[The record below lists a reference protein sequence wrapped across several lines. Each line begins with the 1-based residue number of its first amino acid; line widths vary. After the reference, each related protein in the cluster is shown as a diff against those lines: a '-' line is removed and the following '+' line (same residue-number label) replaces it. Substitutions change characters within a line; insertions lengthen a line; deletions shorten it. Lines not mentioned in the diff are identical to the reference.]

1 MKRPLFFK
9 LFSMI
14 LAAVTLLTFTAQAQ
28 NAASISGTVKTAD
41 GKPLE
46 GVTVSVTEL
55 KLSTSTTDRGE
66 FRFKRLPA
74 GTHKITTKYLSL
86 QSDAKEVTVAA
97 GQNTQ
102 VDFVMVE
109 TLQQLEEV
117 SISSGR
123 TKTIASKRSDYIA
136 RMPLKNLENPQV
148 YTVISKELLKEQLS
162 IDIVSAV
169 QNTPG
174 AVAYTFPAGGV
185 GIAFRGF
192 VSGVN
197 ARNGMETSA
206 SRSSLDISNVE
217 RIEVLKGPSGTL
229 FGAAVSSFGGVV
241 NLVTKKPFD
250 TTSVEVSYTA
260 GSYNL
265 NRLTADVNTPL
276 NKDKTVLF
284 RVNLAANKEASFL
297 SYGFNNTYTIAPSLI
312 YKSSDKLTFHF
323 DAELF
328 NAKGT
333 RRTYNTYAAASGLR
347 TPAELQLDYTTSM
360 FHDDNNGKTSASK
373 FFAQAEYVISDNW
386 KSTTLFSFVGED
398 VDYSYQSYANWLS
411 PTRAI
416 RQVGMWGP
424 ISNNFTNLQQNFN
437 GKFSTGGIKHNFLG
451 GLNYRYYDGSRRAG
465 GNVVTLDTINVTSTF
480 APIRRKAVD
489 AIMPLYTTAIA
500 DQQTMSAYAS
510 DVISF
515 TDRLSVM
522 LSLRLERFERKKVG
536 NAEGYKQTALSPKLG
551 LVYQVVKDKVSLFG
565 NYMNGFQNL
574 APVTQPDGNVLVLDP
589 VYAKQ
594 YEGGVKAE
602 LIDKKLSMTASY
614 YNIDIDNATRT
625 EANFTVQDGKQ
636 RSKGVDIELIGNPVA
651 GLTLVAGYAY
661 NDNRIIKSSNP
672 AIEGNKATTS
682 PENVANFWATY
693 TLQNRLKGLGLGFG
707 VNYADK
713 NFFTADNT
721 FYMPSYTV
729 YSGTVFYDQ
738 SKWRLGVKLNNI
750 SGKKYW
756 DIGGNSQA
764 PRNVM
769 ASLSFRF

>member
-1 MKRPLFFK
+1 
-9 LFSMI
+9 MI
-14 LAAVTLLTFTAQAQ
+14 LAAVTLLTFRAQAQ
-28 NAASISGTVKTAD
+28 NAASVSGTVKTAD

-55 KLSTSTTDRGE
+55 KLATSTNDRGE

-74 GTHKITTKYLSL
+74 GTHRITAKYLSL
-86 QSDAKEVTVAA
+86 QSDAKEVAVSA

-102 VDFVMVE
+102 LDFVMVE
-109 TLQQLEEV
+109 TLQQLQEV

-148 YTVISKELLKEQLS
+148 YTVISKELLKEQVS
-162 IDIVSAV
+162 IDIVNAI

-347 TPAELQLDYTTSM
+347 TPAELQLDYITSM

-373 FFAQAEYVISDNW
+373 FFAQAEYIISDNW

-411 PTRAI
+411 PSRAI

-465 GNVVTLDTINVTSTF
+465 GNVVTLDTINVTATF

-536 NAEGYKQTALSPKLG
+536 NTEGYKQTALSPKLG

-602 LIDKKLSMTASY
+602 LIDKKLSITASY

-636 RSKGVDIELIGNPVA
+636 RSKGVDIELIGNPVP
-651 GLTLVAGYAY
+651 GLSLVAGYAY

-707 VNYADK
+707 VNFADK
-713 NFFTADNT
+713 NYFTADNT
-721 FYMPSYTV
+721 FYMPSYTI

-750 SGKKYW
+750 SSKKYW

>member
-1 MKRPLFFK
+1 
-9 LFSMI
+9 MI
-14 LAAVTLLTFTAQAQ
+14 LTALTLFTVQALAQ
-28 NAASISGTVKTAD
+28 NTASVSGTIKTAD
-41 GKPLE
+41 GQLLE
-46 GVTVSVTEL
+46 GVTVSVTGL
-55 KLSTSTTDRGE
+55 KLVTSTNDRGE
-66 FRFKRLPA
+66 YRFNRVQA
-74 GTHKITTKYLSL
+74 GTQIITTKYLSL
-86 QSDAKEVTVAA
+86 ESQNKEVTLTA
-97 GQNTQ
+97 GQHTRL
-102 VDFVMVE
+102 DFVMME
-109 TLQQLEEV
+109 TSKQLEAV

-123 TKTIASKRSDYIA
+123 VKTLADKKSDYVA

-148 YTVISKELLKEQLS
+148 YTVISKELLKQQIS
-162 IDIVSAV
+162 IDIVNAV

-192 VSGVN
+192 ISGVN

-229 FGAAVSSFGGVV
+229 FGSAVSSFGGVV

-276 NKDKTVLF
+276 DKDKTVLF
-284 RVNLAANKEASFL
+284 RVNLASNREASFL
-297 SYGFNNTYTIAPSLI
+297 NYGFNNTYTIAPSLI

-323 DAELF
+323 DAEFF
-328 NAKGT
+328 NAKNT
-333 RRTYNTYAAASGLR
+333 RRTYNTYTAASGLR

-373 FFAQAEYVISDNW
+373 FFAQAEYIISGNW

-411 PTRAI
+411 PTRAV

-424 ISNNFTNLQQNFN
+424 ISNNFINLQQNFN

-451 GLNYRYYDGSRRAG
+451 GINYRYYDGSRRAG
-465 GNVVTLDTINVTSTF
+465 GNVVTLDTINVTSNF

-500 DQQTMSAYAS
+500 DQQTLSAYAS
-510 DVISF
+510 DVINV
-515 TDRLSVM
+515 TDRLSAM
-522 LSLRLERFERKKVG
+522 LSLRVDRFERKKVG
-536 NAEGYKQTALSPKLG
+536 NTAGYKQTALSPKLG
-551 LVYQVVKDKVSLFG
+551 LVYQVVKDQVSLFG

-574 APVTQPDGNVLVLDP
+574 APVTQPDGSVLVLDP
-589 VYAKQ
+589 VYAVQ

-602 LIDKKLSMTASY
+602 LLNRKLSITASY

-636 RSKGVDIELIGNPVA
+636 RSKGIDFEVTGNPVA
-651 GLTLVAGYAY
+651 GLSIVAGYAY
-661 NDNRIIKSSNP
+661 NDNRIVKSSNA

-693 TLQNRLKGLGLGFG
+693 TLQNRLKGLGFGFG
-707 VNYADK
+707 ANYADK

-750 SGKKYW
+750 SSKKYW

>member
-1 MKRPLFFK
+1 MKQPLFFK
-9 LFSMI
+9 LFSVI
-14 LAAVTLLTFTAQAQ
+14 LTALSLFTFSAQAQ
-28 NAASISGTVKTAD
+28 NTASISGTVKTAD

-55 KLSTSTTDRGE
+55 KVSTSTNDRGE
-66 FRFKRLPA
+66 FRIKRLPA
-74 GTHKITTKYLSL
+74 GTHKITAKYLSL
-86 QSDAKEVTVAA
+86 QSDAKQVTVAA

-123 TKTIASKRSDYIA
+123 SKTIASKRSDYIA

-148 YTVISKELLKEQLS
+148 YTVISKELLKEQVS
-162 IDIVSAV
+162 IDIVNAV

-197 ARNGMETSA
+197 ARNGMETTA

-250 TTSVEVSYTA
+250 STGVEVSYTA

-284 RVNLAANKEASFL
+284 RVNLAASKEASFL

-373 FFAQAEYVISDNW
+373 FFAQAEYVISDSW

-465 GNVVTLDTINVTSTF
+465 GNVVTLDTINVTSNF

-500 DQQTMSAYAS
+500 DQQTLSAYAS

-515 TDRLSVM
+515 TDRLSAM
-522 LSLRLERFERKKVG
+522 LSLRVERFERKKVG
-536 NAEGYKQTALSPKLG
+536 NTEGYKQTALSPKLG
-551 LVYQVVKDKVSLFG
+551 LVYLVVKDKVSLFA

-574 APVTQPDGNVLVLDP
+574 APVTQPDGSVLALDP
-589 VYAKQ
+589 VFAKQ

-602 LIDKKLSMTASY
+602 LIDKRLSMTASY

-651 GLTLVAGYAY
+651 GLSLVAGYAY

-713 NFFTADNT
+713 NYFTADNT
-721 FYMPSYTV
+721 FYMPSYTI

-750 SGKKYW
+750 SSKKYW

>member
-28 NAASISGTVKTAD
+28 NNASVSGTVKTAD

-55 KLSTSTTDRGE
+55 KLATSTNDRGE

-74 GTHKITTKYLSL
+74 GTHRITAKYLSL
-86 QSDAKEVTVAA
+86 QSDAKEVAVSA
-97 GQNTQ
+97 GQNTR

-109 TLQQLEEV
+109 TLQQLQEV

-162 IDIVSAV
+162 IDIVNAV

-312 YKSSDKLTFHF
+312 YKSSDKLTFQF

-373 FFAQAEYVISDNW
+373 FFAQAEYIISDNW

-411 PTRAI
+411 PSRAI

-451 GLNYRYYDGSRRAG
+451 GLNYRYYDGRRRAG

-500 DQQTMSAYAS
+500 DQQTLSAYAS

-515 TDRLSVM
+515 TDRLSAM
-522 LSLRLERFERKKVG
+522 LSLRVERFERKKVG
-536 NAEGYKQTALSPKLG
+536 NTEGYKQTALSPKLG
-551 LVYQVVKDKVSLFG
+551 LVYQVVKDKVSLFA

-574 APVTQPDGNVLVLDP
+574 APVTQPDGSVLVLDP
-589 VYAKQ
+589 VFAKQ

-636 RSKGVDIELIGNPVA
+636 RSKGVDIELVGNPVP
-651 GLTLVAGYAY
+651 GLSLVAGYAY

-721 FYMPSYTV
+721 FYMPSYTI

-738 SKWRLGVKLNNI
+738 SKWRLGIKLNNI
-750 SGKKYW
+750 SSKKYW